1 MANYLY
7 THYVGVPFGG
17 GIVSFVQLLLFKT
30 PGYLWYLSALLFAAV
45 PFCLIKNRKLLYV
58 FSMVCYIMG
67 TLFGGIYSEIVGV
80 CSLYDKIFLTTRN
93 GLFFALP
100 LMCVGESVFKYR
112 FKRNYLWAL
121 GVSLLLYWGEVLLV
135 EYWLKIPKEADHSMY
150 FSIPLVIF
158 CLLNIVMNWNP
169 RISNYHLLPNCST
182 SIYVVQYGCIA
193 ILGKIYEIIGIPNY
207 ISCWILL
214 CSIIIVGCLVGH
226 FSEKVKVLKYLI

>member
-1 MANYLY
+1 MVDYLY
-7 THYVGVPFGG
+7 SYNGDVPLWG
-17 GIVSFVQLLLFKT
+17 GIVSFVQLLIFKT

-58 FSMVCYIMG
+58 FSIASYIVG

-100 LMCVGESVFKYR
+100 MMCVGESIFQYR
-112 FKRNYLWAL
+112 FKWNRLWAL
-121 GVSLLLYWGEVLLV
+121 GVSLVLYWGEVFWV
-135 EYWLKIPKEADHSMY
+135 NYCLKVSVEADHSMY

-158 CLLNIVMNWNP
+158 CLLNIIIDWNP
-169 RISNYHLLPNCST
+169 RIPNYRLLPNCST
-182 SIYVVQYGCIA
+182 AIYVIQYGCIVVF
-193 ILGKIYEIIGIPNY
+193 GKIYEIIGIPNY

-214 CSIIIVGCLVGH
+214 CSIITVGCLVGI
-226 FSEKVKVLKYLI
+226 FSEKVKALKYLI